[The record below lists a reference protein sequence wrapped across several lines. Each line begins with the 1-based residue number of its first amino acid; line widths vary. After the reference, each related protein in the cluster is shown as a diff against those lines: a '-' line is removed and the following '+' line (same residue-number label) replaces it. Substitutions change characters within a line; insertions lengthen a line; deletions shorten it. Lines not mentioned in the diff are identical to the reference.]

1 MYIPTHN
8 TSQNNGTMHWSN
20 PSVQHVSFETSV
32 NSSVSLA
39 AGFHT
44 YALSRTAT
52 TIRWYLDGVQ
62 YHVADIT
69 GGINSTQE
77 FQAQFFILL
86 NVAVGGNFVGSPD
99 ASTPFPQQLRVDY
112 VRVWGQ

>member
-1 MYIPTHN
+1 
-8 TSQNNGTMHWSN
+8 MHWANS
-20 PSVQHVSFETSV
+20 SGQHVSFGTSI

-44 YALSRTAT
+44 YAISRTAT
-52 TIRWYLDGVQ
+52 TIRWFLDGVQ
-62 YHVADIT
+62 FHEANIA

-77 FQAQFFILL
+77 FQGQFFIIL
-86 NVAVGGNFVGSPD
+86 NVAVGGNFVGPPN
-99 ASTPFPQQLRVDY
+99 AGTPFPQQMRVDY